1 MKADDGRIWRGSR
14 GAERLRVLA
23 LCLLC
28 AGNPSQVIGQN
39 PVTNQGAEDSA
50 RSSLA
55 QAARLPDAPAKSL
68 VLQHCNVCHDLAWIE
83 KSGGTVQGWTS
94 RLKRMRRAGS
104 TLPPEK
110 FAEVA
115 AYLAAAFPERP
126 DPQENRSAR

>member
-1 MKADDGRIWRGSR
+1 MADDARIWRGSR

-28 AGNPSQVIGQN
+28 VEDPSDVIGQN
-39 PVTNQGAEDSA
+39 PATNQGAGDIA

-68 VLQHCNVCHDLAWIE
+68 VLQHCNVCHDLAWVE
-83 KSGGTVQGWTS
+83 ESGGSVQGWTS

-126 DPQENRSAR
+126 RQQESRSRR

>member
-1 MKADDGRIWRGSR
+1 MFRNPCMKDDLSIWRRPRESQW
-14 GAERLRVLA
+14 LRALA

-28 AGNPSQVIGQN
+28 SGDPSEVIGQN
-39 PVTNQGAEDSA
+39 DIA

-83 KSGGTVQGWTS
+83 NSGGTVQGWTS

-126 DPQENRSAR
+126 GPQEDRSVR